1 MLTSFVLLLS
11 SDSINMGELCQF
23 DLAKL
28 VGEGSAEFK
37 EGSREAELT
46 PALPTGNPGTSQTPG
61 PWERGEQG
69 MGPDWGETWPKHLYS
84 F

>member
-46 PALPTGNPGTSQTPG
+46 PALPPREPRNEPDPRPVG
-61 PWERGEQG
+61 ER
-69 MGPDWGETWPKHLYS
+69 
-84 F
+84 

>member
-1 MLTSFVLLLS
+1 
-11 SDSINMGELCQF
+11 MGELCQF

-46 PALPTGNPGTSQTPG
+46 PALPPREPRNEPDPRPVG
-61 PWERGEQG
+61 ER
-69 MGPDWGETWPKHLYS
+69 
-84 F
+84 